1 MSDYIKGEFIKF
13 PTGKTINI
21 ANTAGFCFGV
31 SRAVDLVYSLLDKGE
46 KVCTLGPII
55 HNPQLVA
62 DLTNKGVVIAGSVDE
77 IPSGYT
83 AIIRSHGVPG
93 EIFNNLENDNIAYE
107 DATCPFVKKI
117 HNIALKQS
125 QQGEIIFIAGDEQHP
140 EVHGIRGYIK
150 GKSYVFKN
158 NDELEELLK
167 SQEDFVD
174 FPVSVVAQ
182 TTFSVNEWKKCI
194 KSIKKVCTNAK
205 IFDTICNATSER
217 QHEAV
222 LLSQKSD
229 LMIVI
234 GGRQSSNTRKLFDAC
249 CENCNTIHVETADEI
264 PINAVTAAE
273 RIGITAG
280 ASTPAAII
288 KEVFVVMS
296 DIINNNETNETVET
310 KAKSFDE
317 MTFEEAL
324 EESLKSL
331 TPSER
336 VKGTVIRITPSEVQ
350 VDVGRKQ
357 AGFIPI
363 DELSNDPSAKAED
376 IVKEGDVLDLL
387 IMRTNDQ
394 EGTIM
399 LSKKRVDAAKQWDD
413 IVAASENNE
422 ILEGKVI
429 EVIKGGVIVLYG
441 NVRIFVPASQ
451 ATLNR
456 NDPLEDLIG
465 KKVRFRIIEASNN
478 RGRKRAVGSIRVVA
492 REERKAASE
501 KFWKEAA
508 VGNKY
513 TGVVKSLTQYGAF
526 VDIGGVDGMIH
537 ISELS
542 WGRIKHPSE
551 VVNVGDVVDV
561 YIKDLDA
568 EKKRISLGFRK
579 IEDNPW
585 EILKNKYPIGTVTKA
600 KIVGIT
606 QFGAFANII
615 PGIDGLI
622 HISQIADR
630 HIDKPSDVLSI
641 GQEVTVKITDIDFE
655 RKRVSLSIRA
665 LLEPQNEADQQAETP
680 AEAAET
686 VAEEP
691 AQEETPAE

>member
-1 MSDYIKGEFIKF
+1 M
-13 PTGKTINI
+13 
-21 ANTAGFCFGV
+21 
-31 SRAVDLVYSLLDKGE
+31 
-46 KVCTLGPII
+46 
-55 HNPQLVA
+55 
-62 DLTNKGVVIAGSVDE
+62 
-77 IPSGYT
+77 
-83 AIIRSHGVPG
+83 PG
-93 EIFNNLENDNIAYE
+93 EIFNNLENYNISYE

-117 HNIALKQS
+117 HNIVLERS
-125 QQGEIIFIAGDEQHP
+125 QNGEIILIAGDEKHP
-140 EVHGIRGYIK
+140 EVYGIRGYIK

-158 NDELEELLK
+158 NDELEKLLK
-167 SQEDFVD
+167 LQDDFVD

-249 CENCNTIHVETADEI
+249 CEYCNTIHVETADEI

-296 DIINNNETNETVET
+296 DIINNNGTNETVET

-399 LSKKRVDAAKQWDD
+399 LSKKRVGCRAKQWDD

-451 ATLNR
+451 AL
-456 NDPLEDLIG
+456 
-465 KKVRFRIIEASNN
+465 
-478 RGRKRAVGSIRVVA
+478 
-492 REERKAASE
+492 
-501 KFWKEAA
+501 
-508 VGNKY
+508 
-513 TGVVKSLTQYGAF
+513 LTE
-526 VDIGGVDGMIH
+526 MIH
-537 ISELS
+537 
-542 WGRIKHPSE
+542 
-551 VVNVGDVVDV
+551 
-561 YIKDLDA
+561 
-568 EKKRISLGFRK
+568 
-579 IEDNPW
+579 
-585 EILKNKYPIGTVTKA
+585 
-600 KIVGIT
+600 
-606 QFGAFANII
+606 
-615 PGIDGLI
+615 
-622 HISQIADR
+622 
-630 HIDKPSDVLSI
+630 
-641 GQEVTVKITDIDFE
+641 
-655 RKRVSLSIRA
+655 
-665 LLEPQNEADQQAETP
+665 
-680 AEAAET
+680 
-686 VAEEP
+686 
-691 AQEETPAE
+691 